1 MKKKGF
7 TLIELIVSFVVM
19 AILLSAVMQSLQS
32 FIQAS
37 RKLSV
42 VRETQKD
49 LSFALLRMGDKIRNN
64 TIDYQ
69 AYEIGGTCNGVAKTN
84 GEKLCLE
91 SGWILEKTGDTLL
104 LKKQPNQEAPLFPKN
119 IEIVQALFTLSP
131 LEDPEDPT
139 NWGDSDIQRQPRVDV
154 RLKIQS
160 LRDAAVNFEIDTSFS
175 SRVY

>member
-7 TLIELIVSFVVM
+7 TLIELIVSFTVM
-19 AILLSAVMQSLQS
+19 AIVLSAVMQSLQS

-64 TIDYQ
+64 PIDYE
-69 AYEIGGTCNGVAKTN
+69 AYEAGGDCIGVSKIN
-84 GEKLCLE
+84 GEKLCLKN
-91 SGWILEKTGDTLL
+91 GWILEKISDGLV
-104 LKKQPNQEAPLFPKN
+104 LKQSSQQAPLFPEN
-119 IEIVQALFTLSP
+119 VQVVQALFTLSP

-139 NWGDSDIQRQPRVDV
+139 NWGNPDIQRQPRVDIH
-154 RLKIQS
+154 LEIQS